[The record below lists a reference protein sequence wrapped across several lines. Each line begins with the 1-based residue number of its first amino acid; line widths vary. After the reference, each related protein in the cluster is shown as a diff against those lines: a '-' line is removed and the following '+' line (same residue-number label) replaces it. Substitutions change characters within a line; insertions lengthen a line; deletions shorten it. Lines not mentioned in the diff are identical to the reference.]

1 MNISSLKQESRFELA
16 LSLREPAFMLP
27 TLIFPAMFYI
37 FFGLLFNQGGQMPA
51 HLMVTYGVFG
61 IMGPALFGFGANI
74 AMDRDKGWLAIKS
87 VTPMSPLQLIL
98 AKLFSAGIFAGLV
111 IITLFFLGAAFGDV
125 VLNKGQ
131 WLTLTL
137 LLLLGT
143 IPFCALGLAVGF
155 WVKGNAAI
163 AILNLIYLPSAILS
177 GLWFPI
183 NMFPAWL
190 QGIANYLAPFHL
202 SQLGLKILGLDVG
215 KPIWFHIT
223 VLLISTAIFLG
234 IAVAGYKRTKGE

>member
-1 MNISSLKQESRFELA
+1 MNLSSLKQESRFELA

-27 TLIFPAMFYI
+27 TLTFPAMFYI

-87 VTPMSPLQLIL
+87 VTPMPPLQLIL
-98 AKLFSAGIFAGLV
+98 AKSFSAAVFASLV
-111 IITLFFLGAAFGDV
+111 ILTLFFLGGAFGGV
-125 VLNKGQ
+125 TLSKAQ
-131 WLTLTL
+131 WLTLSA

-163 AILNLIYLPSAILS
+163 AILNLIYLPSAVLS

-190 QGIANYLAPFHL
+190 QGFANYLAPFHL
-202 SQLGLKILGLDVG
+202 SQLGLKILNLDLG
-215 KPIWFHIT
+215 KPVWFHVL
-223 VLLISTAIFLG
+223 VLLISTAFFLVV
-234 IAVAGYKRTKGE
+234 AVAGYRKNQGE